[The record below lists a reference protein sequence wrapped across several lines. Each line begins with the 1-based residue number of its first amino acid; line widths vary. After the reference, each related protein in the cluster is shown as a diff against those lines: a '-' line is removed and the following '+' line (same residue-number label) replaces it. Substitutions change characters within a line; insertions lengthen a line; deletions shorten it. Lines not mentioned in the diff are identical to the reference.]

1 MGSLAMP
8 TGLGVKPRQGWEGG
22 GWAWIGQGQGC
33 YGVFWGMPPQH
44 VCWVQPCFNEQVKA
58 LEGVMVR

>member
-1 MGSLAMP
+1 M
-8 TGLGVKPRQGWEGG
+8 VKSRQGWEGG

-33 YGVFWGMPPQH
+33 CGVFWGMPPQH